1 MLDLEA
7 LTSAG
12 QQYFCFFLGLDT
24 NCLLVF
30 RAQGLVV

>member
-7 LTSAG
+7 LTWAG

-24 NCLLVF
+24 NCLPVF

>member
-7 LTSAG
+7 LTWAG

-24 NCLLVF
+24 KCLPVF
-30 RAQGLVV
+30 RAQGLIV